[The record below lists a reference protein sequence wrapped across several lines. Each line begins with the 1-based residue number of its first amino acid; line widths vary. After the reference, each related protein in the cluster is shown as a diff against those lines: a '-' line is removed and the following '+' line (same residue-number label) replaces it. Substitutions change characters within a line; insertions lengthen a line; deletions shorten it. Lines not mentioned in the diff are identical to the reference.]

1 MAGTIF
7 QAIIS
12 GAKKWVA
19 AIQSSAGAGDAG
31 KIPALDAD
39 GKINITMFPGGLS
52 NTIIAVASEDLPAG
66 CPVNLFDATG
76 TPKLRKADATT
87 AGKRC
92 HGFTQQSFSTG
103 DSATAFRDGEITGLT
118 GLTDA
123 AEYYL
128 STTAGALVTDIST
141 YTASGNLIQ
150 HLGVAHGTTVL
161 ALGIDF
167 DPAAMA

>member
-7 QAIIS
+7 Q
-12 GAKKWVA
+12 GLVGGLKKWVTS
-19 AIQSSAGAGDAG
+19 IQSSVGAGDAG
-31 KIPALDAD
+31 MIPALDVN
-39 GKINITMFPGGLS
+39 GKLDITMFPGGLA

-76 TPKLRKADATT
+76 TPKLRKADATS

-92 HGFTQQSFSTG
+92 HGFTQAAFLTG
-103 DSATAFRDGEITGLT
+103 VSATAFRDGEITGLT
-118 GLTDA
+118 GLTDG

-128 STTAGALVTDIST
+128 STTAGALVTDVST
-141 YTASGNLIQ
+141 YTTSGILIQ

-167 DPAAMA
+167 DPAQIA